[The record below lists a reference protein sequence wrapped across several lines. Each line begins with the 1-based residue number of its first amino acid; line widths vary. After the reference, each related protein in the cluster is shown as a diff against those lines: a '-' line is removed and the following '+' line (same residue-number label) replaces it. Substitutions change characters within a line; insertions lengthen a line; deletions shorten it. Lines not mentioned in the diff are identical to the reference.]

1 MSTQRSRSQRQP
13 RSPRRLAHRR
23 PRAID
28 RDLVELQRLAMLGQL
43 FAEGAQEINALLELA
58 CTYVQLE
65 IHGRASPGESEGH
78 LQTIFDLAMIAR
90 DAALTVLEFSWPMP
104 PQGGQTTYA
113 IETVLRLFER
123 RLAENAKVTL
133 TGMEALA
140 PVAMPA
146 GQLQLVLANI
156 VRNALDAVQGV
167 PDGQIR
173 LTASQTPGWLALE
186 IWNSGPHIPKP
197 VMDRLFRGRV
207 STKPRGRNIGL
218 GIATSSQLVRSAG
231 GRLDAWNDPHG
242 GVSFRICL
250 PVIADPIETPPNP
263 LALPAP
269 QRPSPLAGISGGK
282 SALAGRQILVVDDC
296 EPVRDAVKTL
306 LREMSGATVQ
316 TCASGEQALE
326 LVWSSRQFD
335 AIVLDLHLPRLS
347 SEQTFARLP
356 APVRDRVIFLTHDGL
371 QRRTAD
377 FLAVSSQPTL
387 YKPVRYAALIEAI
400 QSVSTSCG

>member
-1 MSTQRSRSQRQP
+1 MSNHRSRSQRQP

-23 PRAID
+23 PRAVD

-43 FAEGAQEINALLELA
+43 FAEGAQEINTLLELA

-65 IHGRASPGESEGH
+65 VHGRAAPGESEGH

-90 DAALTVLEFSWPMP
+90 DAALTVLEFSWPKP
-104 PQGGQTTYA
+104 PKGGQTTYA
-113 IETVLRLFER
+113 IDTVLRLFER
-123 RLAENAKVTL
+123 RLAESAKVTL
-133 TGMEALA
+133 TGMEELA
-140 PVAMPA
+140 PVNMPA

-156 VRNALDAVQGV
+156 VRNALDALEQVA
-167 PDGQIR
+167 DGQIR

-186 IWNSGPHIPKP
+186 VWNSGPHIPKP

-207 STKPRGRNIGL
+207 STKARGRNIGL
-218 GIATSSQLVRSAG
+218 GVAMSSHLVKSAG
-231 GRLDAWNDPHG
+231 GRLTAWNDPLG
-242 GVSFRICL
+242 GVTFQICL
-250 PVIADPIETPPNP
+250 PVIPDEVEESPN
-263 LALPAP
+263 ALV
-269 QRPSPLAGISGGK
+269 QPSHGRTSLSAGVFGGK
-282 SALAGRQILVVDDC
+282 SALAGRQILVVDHC

-306 LREMSGATVQ
+306 LREMSGAAVQ

-326 LVWSSRQFD
+326 LVWSSQQFD
-335 AIVLDLHLPRLS
+335 AVVLDLHLPRLS
-347 SEQTFARLP
+347 SEQTFTRLP
-356 APVRDRVIFLTHDGL
+356 APVQDRVIFLTHDGL

-400 QSVSTSCG
+400 QSVSAS

>member
-1 MSTQRSRSQRQP
+1 MSKHRSRSQRQP

-28 RDLVELQRLAMLGQL
+28 RDLIELQRLAMLGQL
-43 FAEGAQEINALLELA
+43 FAEGAREINTLLELA

-65 IHGRASPGESEGH
+65 VHGRAQPGESDGH

-104 PQGGQTTYA
+104 PEGGQTTYA

-123 RLAENAKVTL
+123 RLAEDARL
-133 TGMEALA
+133 TVAGTEALA
-140 PVAMPA
+140 PVAMPT

-156 VRNALDAVQGV
+156 IRNALDAVEGIA
-167 PDGQIR
+167 DGQIR

-186 IWNSGPHIPKP
+186 VWNSGPHIPKQ
-197 VMDRLFRGRV
+197 VMDRLFQGRV
-207 STKPRGRNIGL
+207 STKPRGRRIGL
-218 GIATSSQLVRSAG
+218 GISMSSQLVRAAG
-231 GRLDAWNDPHG
+231 GRLEAWNDPHG
-242 GVSFRICL
+242 GVTFRICL
-250 PVIADPIETPPNP
+250 PILPDPSEALPGPLTPP
-263 LALPAP
+263 AHERPAP
-269 QRPSPLAGISGGK
+269 LTGVPAGK
-282 SALAGRQILVVDDC
+282 SALAGRHILVVDDC

-306 LREMSGATVQ
+306 LREMSGATVH

-326 LVWSSRQFD
+326 LVWSSQQFD
-335 AIVLDLHLPRLS
+335 AIVLDLHLPQLS
-347 SEQTFARLP
+347 SEQTFTRLP
-356 APVRDRVIFLTHDGL
+356 APVQDRVIFLTHDGL

-377 FLAVSSQPTL
+377 FLAINSQPTL

-400 QSVSTSCG
+400 QSVAAG